1 MKGGVAKQSSKHP
14 DLSPSFV
21 SKDNAAFTKA
31 YNWISNHGILDQEV
45 DVLMSFSTGLYSKDK
60 AKMPAPIPDKAEEI
74 GVAMQKVLD
83 STSYVQ
89 SMETKNK
96 VKNLTILRKT
106 VTMTGSSAVVI
117 DSTKLFNRL
126 VLITERD
133 GSIKD
138 ALKYELTDLPMS
150 MFDVKQHL
158 RKSQKQ

>member
-1 MKGGVAKQSSKHP
+1 
-14 DLSPSFV
+14 
-21 SKDNAAFTKA
+21 
-31 YNWISNHGILDQEV
+31 
-45 DVLMSFSTGLYSKDK
+45 
-60 AKMPAPIPDKAEEI
+60 
-74 GVAMQKVLD
+74 
-83 STSYVQ
+83 
-89 SMETKNK
+89 METKNK

-158 RKSQKQ
+158 QKSQKQ